1 MFDEYKAKYNYPR
14 IGEVL
19 ISASGTIGRT
29 VIFDGQ
35 DAYFQ
40 DSNIVWIE
48 NNESVVLNK
57 FLFYFYQ
64 IANWGISEGGTIQR
78 LYNDNLR
85 KLEIPIPY
93 PNDPKKSLAE
103 QARIIV
109 ILDKFDALTNSIT
122 EGLPREIALRQK
134 QYEYY
139 RDLLLSF
146 PKPESKVTA

>member
-1 MFDEYKAKYNYPR
+1 M
-14 IGEVL
+14 

-29 VIFDGQ
+29 VIFDGE
-35 DAYFQ
+35 DSYFQ

-48 NNESVVLNK
+48 NDESVVLNK

-64 IANWGISEGGTIQR
+64 IANWGISVGGTIQR

-85 KLEIPIPY
+85 KLSIPIPY
-93 PNDPKKSLAE
+93 PNDPQKSLEE
-103 QARIIV
+103 QAHIV
-109 ILDKFDALTNSIT
+109 AILDKFDTLTTSIS

-139 RDLLLSF
+139 RDLLLTF
-146 PKPESKVTA
+146 PKPKEVEA